1 MAATKSPFFKPSAV
15 SGHTRAAE
23 YVIVQQRTPG
33 GRTKVTQQQQQSKA
47 DGSVG
52 ELKAGLLGTSSNLVN
67 AIVGCGIV
75 GIPFAVQRAGFVAGI
90 FLIVFVAIVTEK
102 SLRLLVNTAKHV

>member
-1 MAATKSPFFKPSAV
+1 MAASKSPFFKPSAT
-15 SGHTRAAE
+15 GPRQE
-23 YVIVQQRTPG
+23 YVIVQKRTPG
-33 GRTKVTQQQQQSKA
+33 GRTISEQQPA
-47 DGSVG
+47 HGG
-52 ELKAGLLGTSSNLVN
+52 IAEHKAGLMGTGSNLVN

-90 FLIVFVAIVTEK
+90 FLIVLVAIVTEK

>member
-1 MAATKSPFFKPSAV
+1 MAAKSPFFKPSAT
-15 SGHTRAAE
+15 GPRQE
-23 YVIVQQRTPG
+23 YVIVQKRTPG
-33 GRTKVTQQQQQSKA
+33 GRTISEQQPA
-47 DGSVG
+47 HNGG
-52 ELKAGLLGTSSNLVN
+52 IAEHKAGLMGTGSNLVN

-90 FLIVFVAIVTEK
+90 FLIVLVAIVTEK